1 MTKND
6 SHSPRKKGLLG
17 RVVMIVASL
26 AVFGYIGYSVDWTH
40 TWSAIQQAS
49 GLWILVYCLIMI
61 FAHFIRGWRWNML
74 TEPVGYNLNK
84 RRSFYA
90 VMTGY
95 LVNVA
100 TSRGGE
106 VARCAMASKSE
117 KAPVEML
124 VGTVVTER
132 IVDMLVMGSLSLLCL
147 VWEYEAISGFLLRP
161 LESGWIWA
169 SQHPEVVILGLAFS
183 AAAFWIWRKRASKP
197 STPGDSL
204 WSRFSGGLN
213 SIFKLRQP
221 GLFILSSYAIWI
233 GYWLCMYVTLKA
245 LPMTAD
251 FTLSQSLAVM
261 VFSAFGIIVPV
272 PAGAGVWGVV
282 AYGLHMVYGLELTS
296 AETFGIFTV
305 ALSNLLLIVGGSVCY
320 AAWLWES
327 RKVRA

>member
-1 MTKND
+1 MSQTD

-17 RVVMIVASL
+17 RVVMVVVSL
-26 AVFGYIGYSVDWTH
+26 ALFGYIGFTVDWAH
-40 TWSAIQQAS
+40 TWSAIRQAS
-49 GLWILVYCLIMI
+49 IFWILVYSLIMMM
-61 FAHFIRGWRWNML
+61 AHFIRGWRWNML
-74 TEPVGYNLNK
+74 TEPVGYTLNK

-124 VGTVVTER
+124 IGTVVTER
-132 IVDMLVMGSLSLLCL
+132 IIDMLVMGSLSLLCL
-147 VWEYEAISGFLLRP
+147 VWEYEAISDFFLGPVVGAWHWAANHPLALVLALGAAVAIFLL
-161 LESGWIWA
+161 
-169 SQHPEVVILGLAFS
+169 
-183 AAAFWIWRKRASKP
+183 WRRRS
-197 STPGDSL
+197 STQSSSTDSFL
-204 WSRFSGGLN
+204 SRFSGGLK
-213 SIFKLRQP
+213 SIFKLRNP

-245 LPMTAD
+245 LPMTAE

-282 AYGLHMVYGLELTS
+282 AYGLHMVYGLELAT

-327 RKVRA
+327 RTDRA

>member
-1 MTKND
+1 
-6 SHSPRKKGLLG
+6 
-17 RVVMIVASL
+17 MIVASI
-26 AVFGYIGYSVDWTH
+26 AMFGYIGFSVDWTH
-40 TWSAIQQAS
+40 TWSAIQKAS
-49 GLWILVYCLIMI
+49 GLWILVYGLIML

-74 TEPVGYNLNK
+74 TEPIGYTLNK

-117 KAPVEML
+117 KAPVEL
-124 VGTVVTER
+124 LIGTVVTER
-132 IVDMLVMGSLSLLCL
+132 IIDMLVMGSLSLLCL
-147 VWEYEAISGFLLRP
+147 VWEYEAISDFILKP
-161 LESGWIWA
+161 LESGWVLVTENPLMIVLALALAVAAIW
-169 SQHPEVVILGLAFS
+169 F
-183 AAAFWIWRKRASKP
+183 WRKRSTHASAP
-197 STPGDSL
+197 SDSL

-261 VFSAFGIIVPV
+261 VFSAFGIIIPV
-272 PAGAGVWGVV
+272 PAGAGVWGAV

-305 ALSNLLLIVGGSVCY
+305 ALSNLLLIAGGSICY

-327 RKVRA
+327 RRADFEPIQ